1 MHSTLVLSSLLFAM
15 GAYAQSSPASSSATP
30 TQKASSQPSASGAAA
45 SQTENL
51 AEVVD
56 YLIPTASITSLSPAQ
71 VSVFPAIRGLYCNT
85 NLFPVQS
92 TKLASDISVYF
103 SQYTASNPIS
113 ALEQSIVVNQGIGGL
128 LGGATTPSPAQI
140 SSIEGLVNNAENGLV
155 GNPSAFISSANAL
168 ISPFPFATIVQNYES
183 GFVDG
188 LRTVVASDMS
198 LSVPPPASATS
209 SHSTGGA
216 APARPT
222 GVIAGGIAVAAGLV
236 GAALL

>member
-1 MHSTLVLSSLLFAM
+1 M

-56 YLIPTASITSLSPAQ
+56 YLIPTASITSLSPA
-71 VSVFPAIRGLYCNT
+71 
-85 NLFPVQS
+85 QS